1 MPCYA
6 PPMRSSH
13 STALTYGLIF
23 AATGVSLPFAGLWME
38 SRGLTGAEIAVI
50 LAAPMLARVVTGPL
64 IAVWAD
70 GFQLRRSA
78 LAWLAA
84 VAAVSYGA
92 CAIVEGFLP
101 WLALWLVASTA
112 AASLIPLTDALALR
126 LARRDGFAFS
136 LPRGVGSLTFIG
148 ANVAMG
154 AILRTAEP
162 DAILLWV
169 VVATGLIAVAALLGP
184 RETVA
189 DPDTPPAGSRFEG
202 LGRLVGDRTF
212 MTAILAVSLTQAAH
226 AFYYGFSA
234 IAWREQGISTR
245 DVGLLWGFSV
255 VVELVLMWGLE
266 PWRRRV
272 GIGPMTMLVLGG
284 AASLVRWTAMA
295 FAPPLWLLWPLQGL
309 HALSFAAVFLAALQ
323 IIEKLAPPGQATAAQ
338 MLYSSLSA
346 GLLIGLATVVSGPLY
361 DAYGVGGY
369 LAMTALAGAGLML
382 GLTIRNRIPDVA

>member
-1 MPCYA
+1 
-6 PPMRSSH
+6 MRSARSV
-13 STALTYGLIF
+13 ALTYGLIF
-23 AATGVSLPFAGLWME
+23 AATGVSLPYAGLWLE

-50 LAAPMLARVVTGPL
+50 LAAPMLARIVTGPL
-64 IAVWAD
+64 LAVWAD
-70 GFQLRRSA
+70 GFKLRRSA

-84 VAAVSYGA
+84 VAAVAYGA
-92 CAIVEGFLP
+92 CAVVEGFLA
-101 WLALWLVASTA
+101 WLVLWFVASTA

-126 LARRDGFAFS
+126 LARRDGFTFS
-136 LPRGVGSLTFIG
+136 LPRGVGSATFIA

-154 AILRTAEP
+154 VILRTADT

-169 VVATGLIAVAALLGP
+169 VAATALVAAAVLLGP
-184 RETVA
+184 REAVA
-189 DPDTPPAGSRFEG
+189 DPADAPGASRFEG

-212 MTAILAVSLTQAAH
+212 MVAILAVSLIQAGH

-266 PWRRRV
+266 PWRRRAGV
-272 GIGPMTMLVLGG
+272 GALTMLMLGG

-295 FAPPLWLLWPLQGL
+295 FSPPLWLLWPLQGL
-309 HALSFAAVFLAALQ
+309 HALTFAAVFLAALQ
-323 IIEKLAPPGQATAAQ
+323 IIEKLASPSQATAAQ

-361 DAYGVGGY
+361 DAHGVLGY
-369 LAMTALAGAGLML
+369 LAMSGLGLLGTAFA
-382 GLTIRNRIPDVA
+382 LTIRRQLAAS

>member
-1 MPCYA
+1 MACYA
-6 PPMRSSH
+6 RLMRSSH

-23 AATGVSLPFAGLWME
+23 AATGVSLPFAGLWLE

-50 LAAPMLARVVTGPL
+50 LAAPMLARIVTGPL
-64 IAVWAD
+64 IAIWAD

-78 LAWLAA
+78 LAGLAV
-84 VAAVSYGA
+84 VAAASYGV
-92 CAIVEGFLP
+92 CALVQGFLP
-101 WLALWLVASTA
+101 WLVLWFIASTA

-136 LPRGVGSLTFIG
+136 LPRGVGSLTFIA

-154 AILRTAEP
+154 GILRTAEP

-169 VVATGLIAVAALLGP
+169 VVATGLVAVAVLSSP
-184 RETVA
+184 REMVA
-189 DPDTPPAGSRFEG
+189 DPQDPPAGSRFAG

-212 MTAILAVSLTQAAH
+212 MAAILAVSLIQAAH

-255 VVELVLMWGLE
+255 VVELGLMWGLE
-266 PWRRRV
+266 PWRRRAGV
-272 GIGPMTMLVLGG
+272 GPMTMLALGG

-295 FAPPLWLLWPLQGL
+295 FSPPLWLLWPLQGL

-323 IIEKLAPPGQATAAQ
+323 IIEKLAPAGQATAAQ

-369 LAMTALAGAGLML
+369 FAMTGLALAGLLVAIA
-382 GLTIRNRIPDVA
+382 IREKIADGG

>member
-1 MPCYA
+1 
-6 PPMRSSH
+6 MRSSH
-13 STALTYGLIF
+13 SAALTYGLIF
-23 AATGVSLPFAGLWME
+23 AATGVSLPFAGLWLE
-38 SRGLTGAEIAVI
+38 SQGLTGAEIAVI
-50 LAAPMLARVVTGPL
+50 LAAPMLARIVTGPL
-64 IAVWAD
+64 LAVWAD
-70 GFQLRRSA
+70 GFQLRRSG
-78 LAWLAA
+78 LAWLSV

-92 CAIVEGFLP
+92 CALVEGFLP
-101 WLALWLVASTA
+101 WLVLWFVASTA
-112 AASLIPLTDALALR
+112 AASLIPLMDALALR

-136 LPRGVGSLTFIG
+136 FPRGVGSLTFIA

-169 VVATGLIAVAALLGP
+169 VIATGLVAVAALAGP

-189 DPDTPPAGSRFEG
+189 EDAEATSGSRFEG

-212 MTAILAVSLTQAAH
+212 MGAILAVSLIQAAH

-245 DVGLLWGFSV
+245 DVGMLWGFSV
-255 VVELVLMWGLE
+255 VVELGLMWGLE

-272 GIGPMTMLVLGG
+272 GVGPMTMLALGG

-323 IIEKLAPPGQATAAQ
+323 IIEKLAPAGQATAAQ

-361 DAYGVGGY
+361 DAYGVAGY
-369 LAMTALAGAGLML
+369 LAMTGLAAAGLIL
-382 GLTIRNRIPDVA
+382 ALTIRKSVAIRA